1 MDLGGTV
8 AVVTGG
14 ASGIGRATAL
24 ELARRGA
31 RGVALADRNDTRLE
45 ETAQALRELGA
56 TPLPV
61 HCDVANDDDV
71 ERLRRDVLDT
81 FGRVDVVMN
90 NAGVALLGP
99 PDTLSMEEWDWIL
112 QINLVG
118 VIRGVR
124 AFVPHLR
131 RNGTGWVVN
140 TASVAGLYAY
150 AWDTIPYITAKFGV
164 VGLTEALAL
173 YLRPLGVGVSLL
185 CPGLVTSNMADTARI
200 GGVENPADWIRPMP
214 LSDPVT
220 PDVPGRLVCD
230 AIEQE
235 RYLVLTNPDQTLERI
250 ARRGQDLDA
259 FVRDQIEHLP
269 TPPNLP
275 EWT

>member
-1 MDLGGTV
+1 MELGGTV

-31 RGVALADRNDTRLE
+31 RAVALADVHDDRLGDTARALE
-45 ETAQALRELGA
+45 ELGA
-56 TPLPV
+56 SALPV
-61 HCDVANDDDV
+61 HCDVSSDTDV
-71 ERLRRDVLDT
+71 DNLRTQVLDA

-90 NAGVALLGP
+90 NAGVVLLGP
-99 PDTLSMEEWDWIL
+99 PDTLSMQEWDWIL
-112 QINLVG
+112 QINLYG

-124 AFVPHLR
+124 AFVPQLR
-131 RNGTGWVVN
+131 RQGRGWVVN

-173 YLRPLGVGVSLL
+173 YLRPLGIGVSVL
-185 CPGLVTSNMADTARI
+185 CPGLVASNMAETARV
-200 GGVENPADWIRPMP
+200 GGVDDISAWIQAMP
-214 LSDPVT
+214 LDEPVT

-235 RYLVLTNPDQTLERI
+235 RFLVLTHPAPILERI

-259 FVRDQIEHLP
+259 FVRDQIDRLP

-275 EWT
+275 

>member
-1 MDLGGTV
+1 MELGGTV

-31 RGVALADRNDTRLE
+31 RGVALADVNDDRLGP
-45 ETAQALRELGA
+45 TAGALEELGA
-56 TPLPV
+56 AALPV
-61 HCDVANDDDV
+61 HCDVSSDADV
-71 ERLRRDVLDT
+71 ERLEARVLDT

-112 QINLVG
+112 QINLYG

-131 RNGTGWVVN
+131 HQGRGWVVN

-164 VGLTEALAL
+164 VGLSEALAL
-173 YLRPLGVGVSLL
+173 YLRPLGVGVSVL
-185 CPGLVTSNMADTARI
+185 CPSLVASNMAETARV
-200 GGVENPADWIRPMP
+200 GGVADVSAWMQAMP
-214 LSDPVT
+214 LDEPVT

-230 AIEQE
+230 AIEHE
-235 RYLVLTNPDQTLERI
+235 RFLVLTDPEPILERV

-259 FVRDQIEHLP
+259 FVRDQIERLP

-275 EWT
+275 